1 MYGMKEERKRKEK
14 GECGEKRQMPVQRK
28 VGLEFQTY
36 KGKWNIKKLRSGRD
50 MAERERIVDKLF
62 ASAGRSEEPKRAGEL
77 LVSAERVTLAKRRG
91 YEITTDGTDLEY
103 VTNAFDEADEIRL
116 AAMIK
121 AAGDA
126 GNSHQELLDNPPDY
140 ADAKVGVDYYKVRRG
155 GECYY
160 INRLGEQTAH
170 PQATVG
176 VALEKIPELI
186 HRIVRA
192 GKGNLLYQDVP
203 TAGVS
208 RRQLRE
214 IEGGVDWSLAHAQGI
229 QEPDKC
235 KAFIELVEES
245 IRAASHNQKAEN
257 AMRGFIG
264 AVNDRVS
271 KADALTAFTG
281 GGDLL
286 EEAFA
291 PNIERARLLVQM
303 AHFFF
308 GDGKMA
314 ELLLLKTQ
322 EIGQKREEI
331 NAAWSLL
338 RQQREILPG
347 EDFAERREALREAAR
362 ELIADWERVR
372 QTGNRWVGEMQ
383 ALAKEVRIACVPE
396 LVRGNKDEYTYLHT
410 AYLWLKDYAVRHPLI
425 FRDKNIRDWYG
436 MLESPGVIQKY
447 FKTLLSVKSRTSFF
461 DLFLLLQ
468 PMDRRYVWNYLSCYP
483 DDALIERDKEGK
495 VTLGEWRKGML
506 ERRTDILN
514 YELENESSD
523 AYKQRCMRRFHVT
536 RSTQIDR
543 QKDGEDVEG
552 AILELRKL
560 KDKVLPNKWSVVA
573 REVGMLMNTI
583 HGAEYTAVPHH
594 TPAAGT
600 TTAGATPAAVPGRIG
615 RRQRRNSF

>member
-1 MYGMKEERKRKEK
+1 MYGMKKEQKREKK
-14 GECGEKRQMPVQRK
+14 GECGKKRQMPVQRK

-36 KGKWNIKKLRSGRD
+36 KGKWNIKKLRSGRG
-50 MAERERIVDKLF
+50 MAERESEVDNLL

-77 LVSAERVTLAKRRG
+77 LVSAERVTLAKRTG
-91 YEITTDGTDLEY
+91 YEITTDGPDLEY

-126 GNSHQELLDNPPDY
+126 GNSHRKLLTNLPDY
-140 ADAKVGVDYYKVRRG
+140 AATKVGVNYYKVRKD

-160 INRLGEQTAH
+160 MNRLGEQTAH

-186 HRIVRA
+186 HSIVRA
-192 GKGNLLYQDVP
+192 RKGTLLYQDVP
-203 TAGVS
+203 TAAVS

-214 IEGGVDWSLAHAQGI
+214 IEGGADWSLAHAQGI

-245 IRAASHNQKAEN
+245 IRAASRNQRAED

-271 KADALTAFTG
+271 KAGALTAFTG
-281 GGDLL
+281 GADLL

-308 GDGKMA
+308 GHGGWA
-314 ELLLLKTQ
+314 ELILLKAQ
-322 EIGQKREEI
+322 EAGQKREEI

-338 RQQREILPG
+338 CQQRELLPG
-347 EDFAERREALREAAR
+347 EEFAERREALRKTAR
-362 ELIADWERVR
+362 TLIADWERVR
-372 QTGNRWVGEMQ
+372 QTGNRWVGEIQ
-383 ALAKEVRIACVPE
+383 ALAEDLRIAHEPE
-396 LVRGNKDEYTYLHT
+396 LVRGDKDEYTYLHT
-410 AYLWLKDYAVRHPLI
+410 AYLWLKNYANRHTLI
-425 FRDKNIRDWYG
+425 FRDKNIRDWYEK
-436 MLESPGVIQKY
+436 LESPGVIQKY

-468 PMDRRYVWNYLSCYP
+468 PADRRYVWNYLSCYP
-483 DDALIERDKEGK
+483 DDALIERNKDGE
-495 VTLGEWRKGML
+495 VTLGEWREGML
-506 ERRTDILN
+506 KSRTDILN

-543 QKDGEDVEG
+543 QKDGKDVEG

-560 KDKVLPNKWSVVA
+560 KDKVSPGEWATVA
-573 REVGMLMNTI
+573 KDVGMLMNTI

-600 TTAGATPAAVPGRIG
+600 TTAVVPAAAPGRIG
-615 RRQRRNSF
+615 RRPRRNSF